1 MTGSS
6 QQSSLSVKNLKIAFR
21 TGSGVRQVVDG
32 VSFDIKP
39 GEQVGVV
46 GESGSGKSVTMLAA
60 MGLLP
65 KSARIEAD
73 HIRMNGEDI
82 KSAPERRMAELRGA
96 EISMVF
102 QNPMTSLNPSMR
114 IGRQVQEPVAVHDKS
129 VNQTDLDAL
138 AIKMLEEVGIPN
150 PPLRTTQ
157 YPHEFSGG
165 MRQRAVIAMALSGEP
180 SVLVADEPTTALD
193 VTVQAQIV
201 SVLRELSRKH
211 NVASIVITHDLGLVA
226 ELVDRVM
233 VMYAGRIVEETPVA
247 DLFNKPAHPYT
258 RALLRSRPT
267 ATEET
272 KRRLDAIP
280 GLPPQSADA
289 VPGCPFH
296 PRCEF
301 ATDRSMDS
309 SIDRSICRTQRPVL
323 KEVAPGRTAACHFV
337 EEVMSAEDTQ
347 VAESATVAQRT
358 QAPDEV
364 VLNLQNVSKAYG
376 PVKALNEVSLTL
388 KRGETLGIAGESGCG
403 KSTLARLAMGLVPP
417 TSGKVLVNNREISSL
432 KGRALRTARREIQMV
447 FQDPTSSLDRRM
459 TIRRIIAEPMDI
471 AGFDKARISERTAE
485 LMDAVGLAKHY
496 LDRYPNE
503 LSGGQ
508 RQRVG
513 IARALA
519 LNPDVIILD
528 EPTSALDVS
537 IQAQI
542 VNLLD
547 ELRAT
552 RSAGYI
558 FIAHDLGVLRHVSD
572 RVAIMYLGRI
582 VEIGEGD
589 ELFETPRHPYTRAL
603 LASTPAAHPD
613 QRHKDKFVVS
623 GSPPDPANI
632 PSGCGFRL
640 RCPLATEICAQK
652 RPELQTVSG
661 RGHQVACHFGDDLNS
676 LDALSTLQTAEL
688 QPQESKQL

>member
-6 QQSSLSVKNLKIAFR
+6 QNSSLSVKNLKIAFR
-21 TGSGVRQVVDG
+21 TSSGVRQVVDG

-73 HIRMNGEDI
+73 HIQMNGEDI

-114 IGRQVQEPVAVHDKS
+114 IGHQVQEPVAVHDKS
-129 VNQTDLDAL
+129 VSQTDLDAL

-150 PPLRTTQ
+150 PPLRTKQ

-201 SVLRELSRKH
+201 SVMRELSRKH

-267 ATEET
+267 ATEDT
-272 KRRLDAIP
+272 KKRLDAIP
-280 GLPPQSADA
+280 GLPPQSSDA

-301 ATDRSMDS
+301 AKNRDV
-309 SIDRSICRTQRPVL
+309 CRTERPVL

-337 EEVMSAEDTQ
+337 EEVMSAVDTQ
-347 VAESATVAQRT
+347 VLEKVTVAQ
-358 QAPDEV
+358 QAQTPDEV

-376 PVKALNEVSLTL
+376 PVKALNEVSLSIR
-388 KRGETLGIAGESGCG
+388 RGETLGIAGESGCG

-417 TSGKVLVNNREISSL
+417 TNGKVLVNNREISAL

-459 TIRRIIAEPMDI
+459 TIRQIVAEPMDI
-471 AGFDKARISERTAE
+471 AGFDKSRISERTAE
-485 LMDAVGLAKHY
+485 LMEAVGLAEHY

-537 IQAQI
+537 VQAQI

-547 ELRAT
+547 ELRAA

-572 RVAIMYLGRI
+572 RVAVMYLGRI

-613 QRHKDKFVVS
+613 QRNKDKFVVS

-652 RPELQTVSG
+652 RPELQTVSA

-676 LDALSTLQTAEL
+676 LDALPTLQTAEH